1 MKNRIFFVCVHNAG
15 RSQMAKAFFN
25 KLVPEDSNWYAE
37 SAGTEPSENI
47 NPIVVEALN
56 ELLIDI
62 TREKPHKLDFSKIT
76 NKDRLISMG
85 CNIHESCPITFRDAI
100 EDWDLEDPHNQG
112 IEKIREIRDI
122 IKLKVVALIQELS
135 KSN

>member
-1 MKNRIFFVCVHNAG
+1 MKNRIIFVCVHNAG

-47 NPIVVEALN
+47 NPIVEEALN

-62 TREKPHKLDFSKIT
+62 TTAKPHELDFNNIT
-76 NKDRLISMG
+76 DKDRLISMG
-85 CNIHESCPITFRDAI
+85 CNIHESCPINFRDAI
-100 EDWDLEDPHNQG
+100 EDWELEDPHDQN
-112 IEKIREIRDI
+112 IEKVREIRDI
-122 IKLKVVALIQELS
+122 IKIKVKNLIQELP
-135 KSN
+135 NT